1 MGLTTKILLIFV
13 VLGAIDIIIL
23 LIAKSRAKFKNKEIQ
38 KSKKHNIKVL
48 DYDDEELICMV
59 QNNLEL
65 EYGYGYG
72 CIDKNVYENMKKTH
86 INIYTLLWF
95 EIEMESGGLGEY
107 LFSLSNVT
115 IEYVKQ
121 ALKDIE
127 AFELL
132 EEYDKFINENNVIEV
147 IKQINKR
154 SVEEYAQFMDR
165 FDFSNFNN
173 LYKVTNLRMLM
184 ADYIRK
190 NIVDFSDLTE
200 EELKILKEIEE
211 ENINNS

>member
-65 EYGYGYG
+65 EYGYG